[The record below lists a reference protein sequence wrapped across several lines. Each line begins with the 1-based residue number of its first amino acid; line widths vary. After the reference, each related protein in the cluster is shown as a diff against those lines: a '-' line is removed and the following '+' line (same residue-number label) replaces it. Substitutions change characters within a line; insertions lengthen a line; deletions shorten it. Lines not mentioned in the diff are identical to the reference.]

1 MSAQLTAVFRQVP
14 EGFIGW
20 VEEIPGANVQ
30 EATLAEARESLAEAV
45 DLVLAANRELAQAAL
60 GGATDV
66 IREPFRS
73 NRRREAARSDPASR
87 SPRGTAAS
95 EGRSTPVRQS
105 GGRTYDDRAAA
116 RRDQRS
122 SGAQDLP
129 RSGGSGP

>member
-66 IREPFRS
+66 IREPFRF
-73 NRRREAARSDPASR
+73 EPAA
-87 SPRGTAAS
+87 
-95 EGRSTPVRQS
+95 
-105 GGRTYDDRAAA
+105 
-116 RRDQRS
+116 
-122 SGAQDLP
+122 
-129 RSGGSGP
+129 